1 VLFRGLAVVVDR
13 HRVVLTSDAAV
24 LATAR
29 WDGRR
34 LTERTG
40 TLEGWDELE
49 EQLALDEADAL
60 AAAAVGSV
68 DEAGVDLTLIDWML
82 ELTPTER
89 LQFLRSH
96 AATLAPFVPSDDSDA
111 AE

>member
-1 VLFRGLAVVVDR
+1 VLFRGLPVVVDR
-13 HRVVLTSDAAV
+13 HRVVLTTGEGGQ
-24 LATAR
+24 ATAR

-40 TLEGWDELE
+40 LLDDWDELE
-49 EQLALDEADAL
+49 AQLVRDEAEAL
-60 AAAAVGSV
+60 AAAAVDSV

-82 ELTPTER
+82 GLSPTER
-89 LQFLRSH
+89 LQFLRQH
-96 AATLAPFVPSDDSDA
+96 AAALAPFVDADA